1 LICPVSDIAPRFEA
15 VIEDGDAGLVAAT
28 LENIARAE
36 GMGAFDR
43 D

>member
-1 LICPVSDIAPRFEA
+1 LICPVSDIAPHFEA
-15 VIEDGDAGLVAAT
+15 VIEDGDAGFVVAA
-28 LENIARAE
+28 LENIARTK

>member
-28 LENIARAE
+28 FGKYRPH
-36 GMGAFDR
+36 
-43 D
+43 